1 MPFEMIRG
9 ALACDGV
16 SLEDLAREH
25 GTPLYVYSAATLIE
39 NIRRLQSAFAGFDA
53 LAAYSVK
60 ANSNLA
66 VLRLALREGCG
77 LDIVSGGELLR
88 ARAAGAAMD
97 RVIFAGVG
105 KSEAEIAEGLRA
117 GIGMF
122 NVESTA
128 EVSQIDAVAQA
139 LGRRARIAL
148 RVNPHVEVETHR
160 YITTG
165 TAENKFGIDF
175 TLLPQA
181 VEAVDRSKMIDLAG
195 LHCHIGS
202 QILDAAPYRR
212 AAERAG
218 ELIDELRRQGHT
230 VTHLNLG
237 GGHGIAYQAGQ
248 SALSP
253 AQVADA
259 VGPTLRRLRVK
270 LILEPGRSLAGPAGV
285 LLTRVMI
292 IKRGVKK
299 TFAIVD
305 AAMNDLMR
313 PCLYGAHHRIEPVRE
328 DVRGNTC
335 TEMDIVGPVCE
346 SSDFLAK
353 DRPMPMLSEG
363 DLLAVRDAGA
373 YGMVMASNYN
383 TRARAAEL
391 LVLDGQAHVVRPRET
406 VESLLA
412 ADRIPSALA

>member
-117 GIGMF
+117 DIGMF

-218 ELIDELRRQGHT
+218 ELIDELRRQGHA

-383 TRARAAEL
+383 TRARAAEI

>member
-117 GIGMF
+117 DIGMF

-218 ELIDELRRQGHT
+218 ELIDELRRQGHA

-373 YGMVMASNYN
+373 YGMAMASNYN
-383 TRARAAEL
+383 TRARAAEI